1 MVRELDGKDRYKEGH
16 NPTLD
21 ERYSVYRRM
30 NIFAG
35 DGVDAALSNKEG
47 DLLVELW
54 LKERETPWKMQ
65 TREVSN
71 LVYLSERVTA

>member
-1 MVRELDGKDRYKEGH
+1 MIRELDGKELYKEGH

-35 DGVDAALSNKEG
+35 DGVDVALSDGEG
-47 DLLVELW
+47 NLLAELW
-54 LKERETPWKMQ
+54 VKERETPWKMQ